1 MDGSMKRTNVY
12 LSEKQLERLHV
23 RAQREGVAIAELIRR
38 AVDTFL
44 AWDDP
49 TYIPRPKP
57 QTRNAHSSPP

>member
-1 MDGSMKRTNVY
+1 MKRTNVS
-12 LSEKQLERLHV
+12 LSEKQLERLPV

-49 TYIPRPKP
+49 TYAPPRQP
-57 QTRNAHSSPP
+57 QTSNAHSSPP